1 MRPKF
6 PKFKR
11 DQNAAEKFQ
20 IGIDESEK
28 LQNSIEVD
36 EIWLE

>member
-11 DQNAAEKFQ
+11 DQNAAENFRV
-20 IGIDESEK
+20 GINGSGK
-28 LQNSIEVD
+28 LQNSTKVD
-36 EIWLE
+36 